1 MPNEPASGSLLRKGE
16 ESRSEEGS
24 KINRTAE
31 GWKKGKVGKDR
42 KIKDRKSKSRGPRSY
57 MLLWQINQG

>member
-1 MPNEPASGSLLRKGE
+1 MPNEPASGSLLSKGE

-42 KIKDRKSKSRGPRSY
+42 KIKR
-57 MLLWQINQG
+57 